1 MAKLIYSLL
10 GEESRNYIKNEQISQ
25 VLKSV
30 VIKFNC
36 MDFNY
41 GTWYVNEETSE
52 LESVQAQV
60 IFKNINYFGNYKIA
74 VKKINVEVTNNP
86 ISRRLAKEER

>member
-1 MAKLIYSLL
+1 M
-10 GEESRNYIKNEQISQ
+10 
-25 VLKSV
+25 KSV

-41 GTWYVNEETSE
+41 GTWYVNDETNE
-52 LESVQAQV
+52 LEKVQAQV

-74 VKKINVEVTNNP
+74 VKKINV
-86 ISRRLAKEER
+86 